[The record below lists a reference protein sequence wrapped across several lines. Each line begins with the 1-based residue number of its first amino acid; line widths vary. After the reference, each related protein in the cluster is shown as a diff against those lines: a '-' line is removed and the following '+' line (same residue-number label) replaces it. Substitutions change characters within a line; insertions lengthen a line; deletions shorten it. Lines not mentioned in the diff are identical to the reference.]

1 MKYLMIGALLSGAA
15 ATCSGQ
21 SNEELQRKI
30 AEQAATIERQQERI
44 RLLERAL
51 TPARVEQEGVAA
63 TAAAASAPQDAE
75 TDSNRALERALVRER
90 AALLS
95 SGTVE
100 VEPNFV
106 LSHSSDEGG
115 FRRTSLGPGVTVRA
129 GLPGRSQVE
138 ATLPYVVEKITSS
151 GQTTHSDGRGDLS
164 LTASHQL
171 MTETGDLPSLVG
183 SLGYQ
188 AATGRNTSYEQGP
201 LVALGGGFPSLQASF
216 YGTKRLDP
224 LVLFGSLSATRFHA
238 RDKGGADVRPGN
250 IYGLRFGTALAT
262 APASSLRAA
271 VSLNWYDKT
280 RINGAAVP
288 GDDVDAFLELGGSA
302 VLTPSTAIDILFAAG
317 LTRNAPDFRLSVSVP
332 VRY

>member
-1 MKYLMIGALLSGAA
+1 MKYLMIGAVLSGAA

-63 TAAAASAPQDAE
+63 TTATSAPQDAD

-106 LSHSSDEGG
+106 LSDSSDEGG
-115 FRRTSLGPGVTVRA
+115 FRRTSFGPGLTVRA

-138 ATLPYVVEKITSS
+138 ATLPYVVERIKI
-151 GQTTHSDGRGDLS
+151 GGETTHSDGRGDLYVA
-164 LTASHQL
+164 ASHQFL
-171 MTETGDLPSLVG
+171 GETRDMPSLVG

-201 LVALGGGFPSLQASF
+201 FVALGGGFPSLQASL
-216 YGTKRLDP
+216 YGTRRLDP
-224 LVLFGSLSATRFHA
+224 LVLFGSLSATRFHG
-238 RDKGGADVRPGN
+238 REKGGAHVQPGN

-262 APASSLRAA
+262 APSNSLRAA
-271 VSLNWYDKT
+271 VSLSWQDKT
-280 RINGAAVP
+280 RISGAEVP
-288 GDDVDAFLELGGSA
+288 TDDVSAFLELGGSA

-317 LTRNAPDFRLSVSVP
+317 LTRNTPDFRLTVSVP